1 MVQKITELE
10 KVPIQQSEV
19 DEANHFFEKAFNF
32 EKEKKYA
39 EAVACY
45 DKVIKLVPIH
55 HLAWYNKAG
64 DLARLDK
71 YEEAITCYNVA
82 IKLYPTNGSFWTNKG
97 LVLLLQREYA
107 EAVACFDVS
116 LRLDPLNKTAKKYRT
131 SAKEKQGE
139 IICLT

>member
-1 MVQKITELE
+1 MVQKTTELE
-10 KVPIQQSEV
+10 KVPTESEV
-19 DEANHFFEKAFNF
+19 ETANHFFKKAFNF
-32 EKEKKYA
+32 SEEKKYA

-45 DKVIKLVPIH
+45 DKVIKLTPNHYIS
-55 HLAWYNKAG
+55 WYNKAT
-64 DLARLDK
+64 DLARLNK
-71 YEEAITCYNVA
+71 YEEAIACYNVA
-82 IKLYPTNGSFWTNKG
+82 IKLHPTDSSYWTNKG

>member
-1 MVQKITELE
+1 MVRKITELE

-19 DEANHFFEKAFNF
+19 DEANHFFKKAFNF
-32 EKEKKYA
+32 GKEKKYA

-45 DKVIKLVPIH
+45 DKVIKLTPNHYI
-55 HLAWYNKAG
+55 AWYNKAT
-64 DLARLDK
+64 DLARLNK
-71 YEEAITCYNVA
+71 YEEAIACYNVA
-82 IKLYPTNGSFWTNKG
+82 IKLHPTDSSYWTNKG

-131 SAKEKQGE
+131 SAKENQGE
-139 IICLT
+139 NKFV

>member
-1 MVQKITELE
+1 MKQKTTELK
-10 KVPIQQSEV
+10 KVLTQSEV
-19 DEANHFFEKAFNF
+19 GKVNHFFKKAFNF
-32 EKEKKYA
+32 SEEKKYA
-39 EAVACY
+39 EAVEYY
-45 DKVIKLVPIH
+45 DKVINLAPNHYI
-55 HLAWYNKAG
+55 AWYIKAT
-64 DLARLDK
+64 DLARLNK
-71 YEEAITCYNVA
+71 YEEAIACYNVA
-82 IKLYPTNGSFWTNKG
+82 IKLHPTDSSYWTNKG

>member
-1 MVQKITELE
+1 MVRKITEFE
-10 KVPIQQSEV
+10 KVLTQSEV
-19 DEANHFFEKAFNF
+19 DEANHFFNKAFNF

-39 EAVACY
+39 EAVAYY
-45 DKVIKLVPIH
+45 DKVIKLTPNHYI
-55 HLAWYNKAG
+55 AWYNKAT
-64 DLARLDK
+64 DLARLNK

-82 IKLYPTNGSFWTNKG
+82 IKLHPTDSSYWTNKG